1 MLTQSMPALTKAL
14 TGLIPPAAI
23 RQLTQALGNCNQEV
37 VQRGNVT
44 MQPAA
49 WTNANNGY
57 GRNGINGI
65 NGGAGGQGVTG
76 FNGGG
81 STGGNY
87 NNGSSYGGPGTYT
100 GNAWSPANYNQLF
113 NNPYTVNN
121 NAYDLRTQID
131 QAGNT
136 FYNSTNSFQDFFN
149 ATSVNNY
156 GGDVTNIG
164 GNMIWGDTIINENP
178 GSPGQAGRR
187 GESGIDGLNGYD
199 GFDGY
204 DGEAGINGL
213 NGGDGMAGA
222 SGPQGL
228 PGNAGGNGLNGA
240 GGTAGYNGSNGYDGF
255 NGNDGSNGGNGLN
268 GGNGNNGVDG
278 RNGFGFRGAG
288 GAAGQPGAAGVNGVN
303 GWGQNGLNGIGF
315 NGAAGRNG
323 MNGMNGMNAVG
334 VDMRVGKAWVGGN
347 LLNTELTLEATVPKY
362 AFDSTTCSL
371 IEDGTD
377 KVKFTPK
384 CKQPLKKLI
393 IKPQQKRFFGPN
405 GP

>member
-14 TGLIPPAAI
+14 SGLFPPAAI

-44 MQPAA
+44 MQPSA

-57 GRNGINGI
+57 GSNGI

-76 FNGGG
+76 LNGGG

-87 NNGSSYGGPGTYT
+87 NGGSSYGGPGTYT
-100 GNAWSPANYNQLF
+100 GNAWSPGNYQQLF

-121 NAYDLRTQID
+121 NSYDLRTQID

-136 FYNSTNSFQDFFN
+136 FYNSTGPSFQDFFN

-178 GSPGQAGRR
+178 GSPGQAGKR
-187 GESGIDGLNGYD
+187 GESGIDGMNGYD

-228 PGNAGGNGLNGA
+228 PGNAGGNGLNGI
-240 GGTAGYNGSNGYDGF
+240 GGSAGSNGSDGF
-255 NGNDGSNGGNGLN
+255 NGANGANGANGFNGANGAN
-268 GGNGNNGVDG
+268 GGNGNNGIAG

-288 GAAGQPGAAGVNGVN
+288 GAAGQPGAAGVNGIN
-303 GWGQNGLNGIGF
+303 GFGQDGLDGVGF

-323 MNGMNGMNAVG
+323 MNGMNAVG
-334 VDMRVGKAWVGGN
+334 VDMRVDKAWVG
-347 LLNTELTLEATVPKY
+347 LNYQRTYITLQATVPKY
-362 AFDSTTCSL
+362 AFDSETCSL
-371 IEDGTD
+371 IAAGTD
-377 KVKFTPK
+377 KVTFKPKSKKVLKDIKLTPV
-384 CKQPLKKLI
+384 KKL
-393 IKPQQKRFFGPN
+393 FFRPG
-405 GP
+405 